1 MKAIRKYPI
10 AAILVFASLV
20 LSACGTATTPAPA
33 NTAVPPTPTAKSMPA
48 TEAAPAPT
56 ATEAP
61 PAIDCAGVK
70 SGDTIVMVYQWSGNE
85 ESMLNTILKPWV
97 DACGVS
103 ITPTSTRD
111 SAVLDS
117 MVKGGN
123 APDVVFWPNLIAE
136 YKDQLV
142 PIDTLGANA
151 VDYVTGSTDQG
162 MLGGKWLAMPVK
174 SDIKSIIWYS
184 PPTFTAKG
192 YAVPATWDEL
202 NALVEKMVADGN
214 VPWSMGEE
222 SGSATGWTGSD
233 FIQDILLVQQGPQFV
248 NDIISGKVSYDDAGV
263 KAAYEVY
270 GKWAS
275 DPKYTPGGAAGTLST
290 NFNDAILKVFST
302 PPEAYMVKQSGF
314 ASGTITSTYTDD
326 KYGVDF
332 DFFVIPGIQGLQG
345 GSDWLMAFN
354 SKPVV
359 KSLVMYLSS
368 PLGGVNWAKASF
380 NLTPNKAGAGNY
392 TDPGLIKEA
401 AVFYTSKGL
410 TPDIGDT
417 LGDGFQTAEWK
428 AIVDYVNGANLDT
441 VLAAAAAAQ
450 QSTLAAMQ

>member
-1 MKAIRKYPI
+1 MNAIRKYPI
-10 AAILVFASLV
+10 AAGLVLAALV
-20 LSACGTATTPAPA
+20 LSACGTATTPAPT
-33 NTAVPPTPTAKSMPA
+33 NTAVPPTPTAESMPA
-48 TEAAPAPT
+48 TTMAPEPT

-61 PAIDCAGVK
+61 PAIDCTGVN
-70 SGDTIVMVYQWSGNE
+70 SGDSIVMIYQWSGNE
-85 ESMLNTILKPWV
+85 ESLISTILQPWV

-103 ITPTSTRD
+103 IVPTSTRD

-123 APDVVFWPNLIAE
+123 APDVVFWPNPIAE
-136 YKDQLV
+136 YQDQLV
-142 PIDTLGANA
+142 PLDSLGANA
-151 VDYVTGSTDQG
+151 DDYVTGSTDQG

-184 PPTFTAKG
+184 PPNFAAMG
-192 YAVPATWDEL
+192 YEVPTTWDGL

-214 VPWSMGEE
+214 IPWSMGEE

-233 FIQDILLVQQGPQFV
+233 FIQDLLLVQQGPQYV
-248 NDIISGKVSYDDAGV
+248 NDILSGKVSYDDSGV
-263 KAAYEVY
+263 KAAYELY
-270 GKWAS
+270 GTWAK
-275 DPKYTPGGAAGTLST
+275 DPKYTPGGAAGTLAT

-314 ASGTITSTYTDD
+314 ASGTITSTYTSMQ
-326 KYGVDF
+326 YGVDF

-359 KSLVMYLSS
+359 KSLVTYLSS

-380 NLTPNKAGAGNY
+380 DLTPNKAGSGNY
-392 TDPGLIKEA
+392 TDTALIKKAE
-401 AVFYTSKGL
+401 VFYSAKGF

-417 LGDGFQTAEWK
+417 LGDGFQSAEWK
-428 AIVDYVNGANLDT
+428 AIIDYVNGANLDA

-450 QSTLAAMQ
+450 ESTLAAMQ